1 MSSLKGKVAVIT
13 GASSG
18 IGRAAAR
25 LFAEEGAAVVV
36 GARREKELSDLVDEI
51 REDGGRAA
59 FVAGDVCDEGF
70 AEALVRTATDT
81 FGALDIGFNNAGI
94 LGNLGPAADMK
105 VADWRHTLEVN
116 LTGAFLCA
124 KHQLPVMEA
133 AGSGS
138 LLFTSSVAGHTVGL
152 PGMAAYGSAKLGLLA
167 LTRVLAA
174 EYGPK
179 GIRVNALIPGAT
191 DTEMAVQSTGGSAEV
206 LDFVRGL
213 HALKRSASPDEIANA
228 ALFLVSD
235 SASFLTG
242 AGYLTDGGISINRT

>member
-1 MSSLKGKVAVIT
+1 MFSLKEKVAIVT

-25 LFAEEGAAVVV
+25 LFAEHGAAVVV
-36 GARREKELSDLVDEI
+36 GARRETELAALVREI
-51 REDGGRAA
+51 RDDGGRAE

-70 AEALVRTATDT
+70 SEALVKKATDT
-81 FGALDIGFNNAGI
+81 YGRLDIGFNNAGI
-94 LGNLGPAADMK
+94 LGNLGPAADMSA
-105 VADWRHTLEVN
+105 ADWRQTLDVN

-124 KHQLPVMEA
+124 KHQLPVMEE
-133 AGSGS
+133 AGAGS
-138 LLFTSSVAGHTVGL
+138 LLFTSSVAGHTVGM
-152 PGMAAYGSAKLGLLA
+152 PGMAAYGAAKLGLLG

-213 HALKRSASPDEIANA
+213 HALKRSASPEEIANA

-242 AGYLTDGGISINRT
+242 GGYLTDGGISINRT

>member
-36 GARREKELSDLVDEI
+36 GARREKELSDLVEEI

-94 LGNLGPAADMK
+94 LGNLGPAADMR

-124 KHQLPVMEA
+124 KHQLSVMEA

-191 DTEMAVQSTGGSAEV
+191 DTEMSVQSTGGSAEV